1 MWFACFTNGFGQEKM
16 TREGVPI
23 TVMCVT
29 VVGMPSRVV
38 R

>member
-1 MWFACFTNGFGQEKM
+1 MWFACFTNGFGLEK